1 MTHDLRSPDE
11 DFEDEPIEVEV
22 ALDWDFVV
30 EVRISREELRE
41 FSDEEL
47 ATGMRIT
54 TMLREYT
61 LETVRSR
68 RRAREAGQAEVAD

>member
-1 MTHDLRSPDE
+1 MTHDLRFPDE

-54 TMLREYT
+54 TMLREYA
-61 LETVRSR
+61 LETVRAR